1 MYLFFVFCCCFIFT
15 SMSDVSRS
23 TRWKRCGRHVQ
34 RCRGVYHFHP
44 SLPWYLIHVLN
55 SDVGGLD
62 PLGHGVAADLV
73 GDTFHGRLQARVGVV
88 RLD

>member
-1 MYLFFVFCCCFIFT
+1 MCSVAE
-15 SMSDVSRS
+15 
-23 TRWKRCGRHVQ
+23 
-34 RCRGVYHFHP
+34 VYTISIHHD
-44 SLPWYLIHVLN
+44 LVPWYLIHVLN